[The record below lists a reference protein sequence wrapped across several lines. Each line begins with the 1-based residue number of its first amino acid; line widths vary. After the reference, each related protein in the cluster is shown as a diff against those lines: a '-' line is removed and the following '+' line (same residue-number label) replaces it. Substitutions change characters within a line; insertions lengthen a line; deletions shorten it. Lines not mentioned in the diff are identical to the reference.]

1 MNAMSSA
8 IVDSTLIERTLRR
21 FRTDAHVRER
31 LTDGGVLNLDRK
43 LPYLFVYRQPPER
56 EDAGTHRL
64 VLGEA
69 SYLVALGA
77 DVNEAHD
84 AVAALAA
91 TATKELDSFL
101 VLELWAGDAD
111 STEFV
116 VHAPTGAAA
125 ATVDVL
131 CDGLRELKE
140 PGVYTT
146 VAVRQTDDRHPPDLA
161 PLLTTQECWDIGCLL
176 VGLEVPPIFRDPETG
191 AVYPVFLRRLRH
203 LLSGVLRKTAFEFAR
218 VQTSAGFESYRAVGP
233 RQFGSEVAD
242 ADAALADIESG
253 YQLLLLV
260 SPVNVSE
267 AWTAF
272 RDSGFTREPEFRYR
286 LLPVDP
292 DSLKRRL
299 FDVDLEPVADPA
311 MAFLLR
317 DKRDELDRQI
327 TLIAERNTEGFRY
340 ASMRLYGAVD
350 DMLLNVALDVL
361 SAVPRRSGR
370 RAQTYVSADEFA
382 AAARTELE
390 YYRVAYPALAA
401 EVQIRPDLVGL
412 MVSQGNLLIGDALA
426 LRPERA
432 LPLLHHEVGTHVLT
446 YYNGRAQ
453 PLRQLYT
460 GLAGYDE
467 LQEGLAVLAE
477 YLAGG
482 LNAARMRVLAARVVA
497 AHSVEHTAGF
507 LDTFRL
513 LTIDHGVHPRTAF
526 DVTQRVHASGGFTR
540 DLIYLRGLLG
550 LVEYI
555 RAGGAIEPLY
565 LGKIAAKHVAII
577 EELRAREYLHPPAL
591 LPRLFEEPET
601 ALRLDALREG
611 LPLTGM
617 ISDAA

>member
-1 MNAMSSA
+1 MSSA
-8 IVDSTLIERTLRR
+8 TVDSTLTERILRR

-31 LTDGGVLNLDRK
+31 LPGGGVLNLDRK

-69 SYLVALGA
+69 SYLVGLGD
-77 DVNEAHD
+77 DVDESHD
-84 AVAALAA
+84 RVLALAE
-91 TATKELDSFL
+91 TATKELGSFL
-101 VLELWAGDAD
+101 VLELWAGDPD
-111 STEFV
+111 STQFV

-131 CDGLRELKE
+131 CRGLRDMQD
-140 PGVYTT
+140 PDVSTT
-146 VAVRQTDDRHPPDLA
+146 VEVVQTDERHPPDLP

-176 VGLEVPPIFRDPETG
+176 VGLEVPPIFRDAENG
-191 AVYPVFLRRLRH
+191 NVFPVFLRRLRH
-203 LLSGVLRKTAFEFAR
+203 LLSGVLRQTAFEFAR

-233 RQFGSEVAD
+233 RSFGGEVAE
-242 ADAALADIESG
+242 ADGELADIESS

-260 SPVNVSE
+260 SPVNTRE
-267 AWTAF
+267 AWTRF
-272 RDSGFTREPEFRYR
+272 RDGEFSREPEFRYR

-292 DSLKRRL
+292 DALKRRL
-299 FDVDLEPVADPA
+299 FNVDLEPVADPA

-340 ASMRLYGAVD
+340 ASMRLYGPVD
-350 DMLLNVALDVL
+350 DMLLNVARDVL
-361 SAVPRRSGR
+361 SEVPPRTGP
-370 RAQTYVSADEFA
+370 RATHYVSAREFA
-382 AAARTELE
+382 DAARAELDH
-390 YYRVAYPALAA
+390 YRTLVPSLAA
-401 EVQIRPDLVGL
+401 DVQIRPDLTGL
-412 MVSQGNLLIGDALA
+412 MVSQGNLLIGDGLA
-426 LRPERA
+426 LRPERM

-467 LQEGLAVLAE
+467 LQEGLAVLSE

-482 LNAARMRVLAARVVA
+482 LDASRMRVLAARVIA
-497 AHSVEHTAGF
+497 AHSVEQGASF

-513 LTIDHGVHPRTAF
+513 LTVEHGLRPGAAF
-526 DVTQRVHASGGFTR
+526 DITERVHASGGFTR
-540 DLIYLRGLLG
+540 DMIYLRGLLR

-555 RAGGAIEPLY
+555 RAGGEVEPLY
-565 LGKIAAKHVAII
+565 VGKIAAKHVSIV
-577 EELRAREYLHPPAL
+577 EELRARGYLQPPAM
-591 LPRLFEEPET
+591 LPRLFDQHGT
-601 ALRLDALREG
+601 VQRMSAVREG
-611 LPLTGM
+611 LPLTRM